1 MSGPLL
7 EVDGISLSFKGVKA
21 ITDVSFKVGEGELY
35 AIIGP
40 NGAGKTSIFNSI
52 SQVYRPQE
60 GDIRWKGES
69 IMGQRP
75 DRIAGMGIA
84 RTFQNIELFP
94 HMTVLENL
102 LLGRHIRMKTSWLAG
117 ALWLGPAKREEM
129 ANRRAVEDIIDFLE
143 IERWRKHPVALL
155 PYGFQKR
162 VELGRALAMEPELL
176 LLDEPVAG
184 MNLEETED
192 MARFILDIRHE
203 LGISIILVEHDMGLV
218 MDIADRVLV
227 LDFGQKISEGE
238 PAEVQRD
245 PAVIAAYLGDEAGLA
260 AADSRP
266 GCVPTGVGVDAGLEQ
281 DGPPRRVVGPP
292 TSEPDHGR
300 LPHPLH
306 DLVLWPAGG
315 PPDRPAG
322 RALAGVGVQ
331 RREHP
336 GEGWACGEVPRAGR
350 PAPGHRV
357 AYRIWLRP
365 GEGCVRRPAR
375 GGTVHLRLDVGGRTL
390 HLHPTAGDGA
400 RRPDG
405 LIGDRGPGRP
415 RRLAW
420 TSGQSRIR
428 RLSGS

>member
-1 MSGPLL
+1 MEL
-7 EVDGISLSFKGVKA
+7 DGISLSFKGVKA
-21 ITDVSFKVGEGELY
+21 ITDVSFKVGEGELF

-75 DRIAGMGIA
+75 DHIAAMGIA
-84 RTFQNIELFP
+84 RTFQNIALFP
-94 HMTVLENL
+94 HMTVLDNL

-192 MARFILDIRHE
+192 MARFILDIRQE
-203 LGISIILVEHDMGLV
+203 LGISILLVEHDMGLV

-227 LDFGQKISEGE
+227 LDFGQRISEGV
-238 PAEVQRD
+238 PAEVQKD

-260 AADSRP
+260 AA
-266 GCVPTGVGVDAGLEQ
+266 
-281 DGPPRRVVGPP
+281 
-292 TSEPDHGR
+292 
-300 LPHPLH
+300 
-306 DLVLWPAGG
+306 
-315 PPDRPAG
+315 
-322 RALAGVGVQ
+322 
-331 RREHP
+331 
-336 GEGWACGEVPRAGR
+336 
-350 PAPGHRV
+350 
-357 AYRIWLRP
+357 
-365 GEGCVRRPAR
+365 
-375 GGTVHLRLDVGGRTL
+375 
-390 HLHPTAGDGA
+390 
-400 RRPDG
+400 
-405 LIGDRGPGRP
+405 
-415 RRLAW
+415 
-420 TSGQSRIR
+420 
-428 RLSGS
+428 GS